1 MQPVWSAD
9 GDKIYYR
16 STEDAGIYCVAV
28 TATEAFSKRNPE
40 KVFDES
46 YWFPTGRRWDIHPNG
61 DRFLMIAEPQVEQ
74 ELQKIFVIQ
83 NFDEELKRLVPV
95 EKD

>member
-16 STEDAGIYCVAV
+16 GGDGFYSVAV
-28 TATEAFSKRNPE
+28 TATDAFSKRNPE
-40 KVFDES
+40 KVFDEN

-95 EKD
+95 KD